1 LDSNNPV
8 IKQCIEGSR
17 AEFEGKRTEAFQLYH
32 QAWVNQTNDYEGSIA
47 AHYVAR
53 TKEIPEDILFWNMT
67 ALALALKSESESV
80 KDFFPSLYLNLG
92 NSYEQMGEI
101 EQAKVCFKKA
111 IDKAGEISE
120 SHAEMVKNAISEN
133 HLKLKE

>member
-1 LDSNNPV
+1 M
-8 IKQCIEGSR
+8 EGSR
-17 AEFEGKRTEAFQLYH
+17 AEFEGRKEDAYRLYR
-32 QAWVNQTNDYEGSIA
+32 QTWEIQTNDYEGSIA

-53 TKEIPEDILFWNMT
+53 SKETPEDIFFWNMT

-80 KDFFPSLYLNLG
+80 KDFLPSLYLNLG
-92 NSYEQMGEI
+92 NSYEQMGHI
-101 EQAKVCFKKA
+101 DQAQAFFKKA

-133 HLKLKE
+133 HLKFQE